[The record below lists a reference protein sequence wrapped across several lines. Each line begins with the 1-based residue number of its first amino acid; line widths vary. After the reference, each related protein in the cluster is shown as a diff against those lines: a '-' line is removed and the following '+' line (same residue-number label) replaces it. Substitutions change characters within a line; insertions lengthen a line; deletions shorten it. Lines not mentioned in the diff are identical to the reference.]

1 MAGNLELIR
10 KQREALEKQNAAA
23 SKKRR
28 KAAVETNSAGASRP
42 IIWQIRERRTI
53 TEKDHSDSSAG
64 NGTTD
69 FHIKMNM
76 KSAE

>member
-1 MAGNLELIR
+1 MMITLMNYKRKGEDMADKR
-10 KQREALEKQNAAA
+10 KK
-23 SKKRR
+23 
-28 KAAVETNSAGASRP
+28 
-42 IIWQIRERRTI
+42 TI